1 MQSYD
6 RQASARAFS
15 LPELLIVIAI
25 IVILAAI
32 LMPFFL
38 HARDDA
44 MAASCESNEQNIA
57 AALDSYAVD
66 HGGRY
71 PSTSGPVNVSLFGG
85 PGNPYMQNDQLIDP
99 ANGQPYEYIVGQ
111 GGCQNPDAMY
121 QIIDMGGHASPSLV
135 ALLQGEDYEDS
146 IAFCSDRGLYAF
158 ASHGGGGSTAM
169 LPRP

>member
-1 MQSYD
+1 MQSSD
-6 RQASARAFS
+6 RQASARGFS

-25 IVILAAI
+25 IVILAAV

-71 PSTSGPVNVSLFGG
+71 PSTSGPVDVSLFGG

-99 ANGQPYEYIVGQ
+99 ADGQPYEYIVGQ

-121 QIIDMGGHASPSLV
+121 QIIDTGGHASPSLV
-135 ALLQGEDYEDS
+135 GLLRAENKEDS
-146 IAFCSDRGLYAF
+146 IAFCSDLGLYAF
-158 ASHGGGGSTAM
+158 DSHGAGSSSA
-169 LPRP
+169 LQPRP